1 MFGNAFGGQNEKLP
15 EKPQDIE
22 IVLDCTLKEFY
33 NGSQKK
39 ITYSRKVIKHDAK
52 TTHDVQENFE
62 VTVQP
67 GFNEETK
74 LVFKAKGNE
83 ARGHQASNLVVK
95 FKLIDSAESKCFKRV
110 SSDLVYTHS
119 ITLE

>member
-1 MFGNAFGGQNEKLP
+1 MFGNAYGGQNEQLP
-15 EKPQDIE
+15 EEPQDIE
-22 IVLDCTLKEFY
+22 IVLDCSLKEFY

-39 ITYSRKVIKHDAK
+39 ISYSRAVIKNDAK
-52 TTHDVQENFE
+52 TTHDVQEKFE
-62 VTVQP
+62 LTVQP

-74 LVFKAKGNE
+74 LVFKAKGHE

-95 FKLIDSAESKCFKRV
+95 FKLIDQAESKCYKRV
-110 SSDLVYTHS
+110 GSDLVYTHS